1 MNIMPGGALGNA
13 PFGAT
18 QGTSAVYFGTTAA
31 TVTSWA
37 VNSVEVTVPNV
48 AIGASNVTVVV
59 NGQTSNAVPF
69 TVTSAVP
76 AAAVNTG
83 NSTWFSALGT
93 PYGGCGVPQQ
103 YLDSQYFVA
112 LNVQNDPANYTL
124 FLSRPISSTFASD
137 IGLWNN
143 GANCGRWVHITIGD
157 FCEGTNDG
165 MQDAA
170 FCRGG
175 TGWVADQFTG
185 AQLDLVVADSC
196 QDGNAWCR
204 DDPYHLDQAEGAL
217 NQYVLNGAP
226 VGDMNPTYFNNRQ
239 ISWYFELP
247 PNYTGDINI
256 GMLQSSTSAWTAISV
271 THLPNGIHGLQ
282 YLSGGVWTPAVMDGD
297 MGEDFLIS
305 PTVAGGAN
313 YEIQVYDIT
322 NTLINSGRIY
332 SFTYPAA
339 ACGTDCTA
347 AFTPVTYTTS
357 Q

>member
-13 PFGAT
+13 SFGAT
-18 QGTSAVYFGTTAA
+18 QGTSAVFFGTTQA

-37 VNSVEVTVPNV
+37 VNGVQVTIPSV
-48 AIGASNVTVVV
+48 AAGAQNVTVAV

-69 TVTSAVP
+69 TVTSTAP
-76 AAAVNTG
+76 AAATNNG

-103 YLDSQYFVA
+103 FLDSQFFVA
-112 LNVQNDPANYTL
+112 LNVQNDPGNYSL
-124 FLSRPISSTFASD
+124 FLSRPISSAFASD
-137 IGLWNN
+137 IGLWEN
-143 GANCGRWVHITIGD
+143 GSNCGRWVHITIGD

-165 MQDAA
+165 AQDEP

-175 TGWVADQFTG
+175 TGWVSDQFTG

-204 DDPYHLDQAEGAL
+204 DDPYHLDQAEAAL
-217 NQYVLNGAP
+217 NQYVLNGAA
-226 VGDMNPTYFNNRQ
+226 VGDMNPTFWNNRQ
-239 ISWYFELP
+239 ISWNFELP
-247 PNYTGDINI
+247 PSYTGDIGI
-256 GMLQSSTSAWTAISV
+256 GMLQSSTSAWTAISI
-271 THLPNGIHGLQ
+271 THLANGIHGLQ
-282 YLSGGVWTPAVMDGD
+282 YLSNGVWTMAVNDGD
-297 MGEDFLIS
+297 LGEDFIIS
-305 PTVAGGAN
+305 PTVPGGAN
-313 YEIQVYDIT
+313 YEVQVYDIT

-332 SFTYPAA
+332 SFTYPTA

-347 AFTPVTYTTS
+347 AFTPLTYTTS